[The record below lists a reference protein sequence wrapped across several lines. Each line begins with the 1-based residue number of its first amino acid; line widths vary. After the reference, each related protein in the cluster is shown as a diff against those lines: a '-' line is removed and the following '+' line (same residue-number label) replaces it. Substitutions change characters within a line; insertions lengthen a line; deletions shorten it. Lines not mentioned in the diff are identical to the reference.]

1 VENVM
6 MFDNIKNLLSQYT
19 AGTASSQDAD
29 AHFQQIAQSAAPTT
43 LAPGIAEAMRSNQT
57 PPFGELIA
65 QLFTN
70 GSGDQKA
77 GALNALLAAASPE
90 LRAQLS
96 AVIPGLLGSAPV
108 TATQAASVSPGVV
121 TSLATKV
128 EQHNPGVID
137 TMSGFYAQHPGLVR
151 TLGTT
156 ALMIAMR
163 TIAQRQ
169 A

>member
-1 VENVM
+1 M
-6 MFDNIKNLLSQYT
+6 TMFDNIRNVLAQYT

-29 AHFQQIAQSAAPTT
+29 DHFQQVAQAAGPAT
-43 LAPGIAEAMRSNQT
+43 LAPGIAEAMRSDQT
-57 PPFGELIA
+57 PPFGQLVA

-77 GALNALLAAASPE
+77 GALNALLGAASPE
-90 LRAQLS
+90 LRAQLNS
-96 AVIPGLLGSAPV
+96 FIPGLVGSAPV
-108 TATQAASVSPGVV
+108 TATQAGSVSPGVV
-121 TSLATKV
+121 TSLATQV
-128 EQHNPGVID
+128 EQHNPRVID
-137 TMSGFYAQHPGLVR
+137 AMSGFYAQHPGLVR

-163 TIAQRQ
+163 TIAERQ

>member
-1 VENVM
+1 
-6 MFDNIKNLLSQYT
+6 MFDSIKNLLAQYT
-19 AGTASSQDAD
+19 AGTVSSQDAD
-29 AHFQQIAQSAAPTT
+29 AHFQQVAQTAGPAT
-43 LAPGIAEAMRSNQT
+43 LAPGIAEAMRSDQT
-57 PPFGELIA
+57 PPFGQLVA

-96 AVIPGLLGSAPV
+96 AFIPGLVGSAPV
-108 TATQAASVSPGVV
+108 TATQAGTVSPGDV

-128 EQHNPGVID
+128 EQHNPRVID
-137 TMSGFYAQHPGLVR
+137 AMSGFYAQHPGLVR

-163 TIAQRQ
+163 KIAERQ

>member
-1 VENVM
+1 M
-6 MFDNIKNLLSQYT
+6 TMFDSLKSLLAQYT
-19 AGTASSQDAD
+19 AGTTSPQDAG
-29 AHFQQIAQSAAPTT
+29 AHFDQMAQTAGAAT
-43 LAPGIAEAMRSNQT
+43 LAPGIAEAMRSDQT
-57 PPFGELIA
+57 PPFGQLMA

-70 GSGDQKA
+70 GSGEQKA

-96 AVIPGLLGSAPV
+96 ALIPGLIGSAPV
-108 TATQAASVSPGVV
+108 TATQAGTVSPGDV

-128 EQHNPGVID
+128 EQHNPRVID
-137 TMSGFYAQHPGLVR
+137 AISGFYAQHPGLVR

-163 TIAQRQ
+163 KIAERQ

>member
-1 VENVM
+1 M
-6 MFDNIKNLLSQYT
+6 TMLDGIKNLLAQYT

-29 AHFQQIAQSAAPTT
+29 AHFQQVAQSADAAT
-43 LAPGIAEAMRSNQT
+43 LAPGIAQAMRSDQT
-57 PPFGELIA
+57 PPFGQLVA

-70 GSGDQKA
+70 GSGEQKA

-90 LRAQLS
+90 IRAQLS
-96 AVIPGLLGSAPV
+96 ALIPGLVGSAPV
-108 TATQAASVSPGVV
+108 TATQAGSVSPDVV
-121 TSLATKV
+121 TSLATRV
-128 EQHNPGVID
+128 EQHNPRVID
-137 TMSGFYAQHPGLVR
+137 MMSGFYAQHPGLVR

-163 TIAQRQ
+163 TIAARQ

>member
-1 VENVM
+1 M
-6 MFDNIKNLLSQYT
+6 TMFDGIKSLLAQYT
-19 AGTASSQDAD
+19 AGTASSHDAD
-29 AHFQQIAQSAAPTT
+29 AHFEQMAQTAGPAT
-43 LAPGIAEAMRSNQT
+43 LAPGIAEAMRSDQT
-57 PPFGELIA
+57 PPFGELMA

-70 GSGDQKA
+70 GSADQKA
-77 GALNALLAAASPE
+77 GALNALLAATSPE
-90 LRAQLS
+90 VRAQLS
-96 AVIPGLLGSAPV
+96 ALIPGLGSAPV
-108 TATQAASVSPGVV
+108 TATQAGTVSPAVV

-163 TIAQRQ
+163 TIAERQ

>member
-1 VENVM
+1 
-6 MFDNIKNLLSQYT
+6 MFDSIKNLLAQYT
-19 AGTASSQDAD
+19 AGTVSSQDAD
-29 AHFQQIAQSAAPTT
+29 AHFQQVAQTAGPAT
-43 LAPGIAEAMRSNQT
+43 LAPGIAETMRSDHT
-57 PPFGELIA
+57 PPFGQLVA

-70 GSGDQKA
+70 GSGDQEV

-96 AVIPGLLGSAPV
+96 AFIPGLVGSAPV
-108 TATQAASVSPGVV
+108 TAAHAGTVSPGDV
-121 TSLATKV
+121 TSLATQV
-128 EQHNPGVID
+128 EQHNPRVID
-137 TMSGFYAQHPGLVR
+137 VMSGFYAQHPGLVR

-163 TIAQRQ
+163 KIAERQ

>member
-1 VENVM
+1 
-6 MFDNIKNLLSQYT
+6 MFDSIKSLLAQYT
-19 AGTASSQDAD
+19 AGTASSQEAD
-29 AHFQQIAQSAAPTT
+29 AHFEQLAQTAGPAT

-57 PPFGELIA
+57 PPFGQLMA
-65 QLFTN
+65 QLFTR
-70 GSGDQKA
+70 GSSDQKA
-77 GALNALLAAASPE
+77 GALNALLNAASPE
-90 LRAQLS
+90 VRAQLS
-96 AVIPGLLGSAPV
+96 ALIPGLVGSAPV
-108 TATQAASVSPGVV
+108 TATQAGTVSPDVV

-128 EQHNPGVID
+128 EQHDPGVID

-163 TIAQRQ
+163 TIAERH